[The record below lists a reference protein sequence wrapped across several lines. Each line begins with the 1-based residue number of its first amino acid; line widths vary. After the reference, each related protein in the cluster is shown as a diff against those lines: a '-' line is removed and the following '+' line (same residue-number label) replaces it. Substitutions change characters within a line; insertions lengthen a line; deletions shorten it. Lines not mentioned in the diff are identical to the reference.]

1 MKKFEIG
8 SAYVTDSIINNDFT
22 IWIKVVDRT
31 ACTIKVQAY
40 GAETISTYRINKKL
54 SAINDAETISYREGT
69 AAINGINNLT
79 PIISALDITSG
90 SF

>member
-8 SAYVTDSIINNDFT
+8 SAYMTDSIINNDFK

-40 GAETISTYRINKKL
+40 GADTTSTYRINKKL

-69 AAINGINNLT
+69 AAINGVNNLT